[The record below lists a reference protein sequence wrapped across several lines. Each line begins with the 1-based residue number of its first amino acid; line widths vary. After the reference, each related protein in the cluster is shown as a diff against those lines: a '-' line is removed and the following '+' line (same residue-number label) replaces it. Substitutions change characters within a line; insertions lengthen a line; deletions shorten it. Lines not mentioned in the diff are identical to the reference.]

1 MRNRFLLFYF
11 FIYSLSCTA
20 QSLSKT
26 YTDMYDLNFTMVD
39 SSIVHPWIENAAYSN
54 YTTPVYIEDSDSSL
68 FARKYLKMFPFTD
81 RLRVEYEQ
89 RILLPVHHE
98 KEGSVEFEGKGEN
111 LAAVTI
117 WLDGIDAEEKIVF
130 SDTVV
135 FILDNSLNRIS
146 QKIPLSGIDM
156 LNVRIHAEGEVH
168 KDAMIAFSQ
177 LSIIIDNKS
186 IDEYPVREVS
196 PLLLPKN
203 VDFISLYPK
212 QGRGYEKIDVIK
224 NKKIIG
230 LGESVHNNPSIKHL
244 VYQLM
249 AEAVKTQKCKLVL
262 WEMPLEK
269 SFIYNRYIRDNKAEF
284 ISSTSLDEQTKS
296 FLDTLRSYNQN
307 EKPEDRVWLL
317 GMDYNHLFNSNQ
329 NSAVDIFDFMTH
341 LNQETKIPEIDQ
353 LSVLLMDK
361 KWDNAI
367 HFLEKNKN
375 KIQVL
380 LTIDE
385 IECILHIL
393 KLSQNMGRDGIRRSM
408 YRDSIMFV
416 NTDFLI
422 NRFAATPDTKVVVYA
437 HCAHINPISTYPAIH
452 SDPMGM
458 YMKKKYTGDYCLLA
472 LLVGEGEVIAYN
484 AGYDKVENS
493 LLSPPIGSIEYF
505 LKSLKQEVLF
515 LPVTSDLNRIVLSR
529 FKGSHH
535 ISQEFYPANFYQR
548 YAGVFFINNLMYDT
562 RPEKRKLSFKEAS
575 EEFIMK
581 NKQRQKILEDIKQR
595 ISN

>member
-1 MRNRFLLFYF
+1 MRNRFLLFYV

-26 YTDMYDLNFTMVD
+26 YTDVYDLNFTMVD
-39 SSIVHPWIENAAYSN
+39 SSIIHPWIENAAYSN

-89 RILLPVHHE
+89 RILLPTHHE
-98 KEGSVEFEGKGEN
+98 KEGNIEFKGKGEN

-117 WLDGIDAEEKIVF
+117 WLDGINAEEKIVF
-130 SDTVV
+130 SDTLIS
-135 FILDNSLNRIS
+135 ILDNSLNRIS
-146 QKIPLSGIDM
+146 QKIPLSEIDM
-156 LNVRIHAEGEVH
+156 LNVRIHAEGEIH

-177 LSIIIDNKS
+177 LLITIGNKPLE
-186 IDEYPVREVS
+186 EYPVREVS

-203 VDFISLYPK
+203 AGFISLYPK
-212 QGRGYEKIDVIK
+212 QEQGYEKIDVIK

-230 LGESVHNNPSIKHL
+230 LGESVHNNPSLKHI
-244 VYQLM
+244 VYQLT
-249 AEAVKTQKCKLVL
+249 AEAVKMQKCKLVL

-269 SFIYNRYIRDNKAEF
+269 SFVYNRYIRDNKAEF
-284 ISSTSLDEQTKS
+284 FSPTTLDEQTKC

-317 GMDYNHLFNSNQ
+317 GMDYNRLFNSNQ
-329 NSAVDIFDFMTH
+329 NSAVDIFDFVTH

-375 KIQVL
+375 KIQEL
-380 LTIDE
+380 LTIE
-385 IECILHIL
+385 EVECILHIL
-393 KLSQNMGRDGIRRSM
+393 KLSQNMGRDGIQRSM

-416 NTDFLI
+416 NADFLI
-422 NRFAATPDTKVVVYA
+422 NRFAAAPGTKVVFYA

-452 SDPMGM
+452 CNPMGL
-458 YMKKKYTGDYCLLA
+458 YMKRKYADDYCPLA

-484 AGYDKVENS
+484 ADYDKVENT
-493 LLSPPIGSIEYF
+493 LVSPPIGSIEYF

-535 ISQEFYPANFYQR
+535 IAQEFYLANFYQR
-548 YAGVFFINNLMYDT
+548 YAGIFFINNLIYNT

-575 EEFIMK
+575 EEFMMK
-581 NKQRQKILEDIKQR
+581 NKQRQKILENIKQR